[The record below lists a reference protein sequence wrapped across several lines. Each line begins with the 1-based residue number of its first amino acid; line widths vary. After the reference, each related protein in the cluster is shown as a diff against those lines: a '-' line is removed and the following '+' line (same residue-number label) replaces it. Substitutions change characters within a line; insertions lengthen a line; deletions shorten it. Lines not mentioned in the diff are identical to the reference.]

1 MNVMKTNHSL
11 LIPAGIAALMLT
23 PVLAIEPPVDDA
35 PPPVAPKPKVQP
47 APQAEAPAAKPA
59 APAPDHQVAP
69 YLGVGSSHVPE
80 VLAAH
85 LGLKPEEGI
94 VIRVLDPNGPAAKAG
109 LAEHDVITRI
119 GGQPVGSHADLTK
132 AVQSHQSG
140 EEIKID
146 LVHQG
151 KPVTKSVTLTPRPDG
166 GDVAAAPEKLDDLKL
181 EGMPDDQFKRIRE
194 EIDRRLRAMD
204 GAGPGLP
211 GMPDMENAMKD
222 AQKRMAEAQK
232 RMADAMKQAAG
243 GIQMQGS
250 ATVRIKDNEG
260 SVELKS
266 VDGGKEASVRDQN
279 GKEIWSG
286 PWDTAQ
292 DKAAAP
298 PAVRARI
305 DKLNLDSNFK
315 GQGLRLLPGRPFVL
329 PLQPDA
335 DNADEDEDAE
345 KPAPEAPEG
354 GPVE

>member
-1 MNVMKTNHSL
+1 MNVMKTNHPL
-11 LIPAGIAALMLT
+11 LLPAGLAALLLT
-23 PVLAIEPPVDDA
+23 PVLAIEPPADDA
-35 PPPVAPKPKVQP
+35 PPPAAPKPKVQP
-47 APQAEAPAAKPA
+47 APRAEAPAAKPA
-59 APAPDHQVAP
+59 APAPAHQVAP

-85 LGLKPEEGI
+85 LGLKPDEGI

-140 EEIKID
+140 EEIAID

-151 KPVTKSVTLTPRPDG
+151 KPVTKSVTLTPRPDD
-166 GDVAAAPEKLDDLKL
+166 GDIAIAPEKLEDLRL

-194 EIDRRLRAMD
+194 EIDRRLQAMD
-204 GAGPGLP
+204 GGGFGAPNV
-211 GMPDMENAMKD
+211 DNAMKD
-222 AQKRMAEAQK
+222 AQKRMAEIQK
-232 RMADAMKQAAG
+232 RMADAMKQAGG
-243 GIQMQGS
+243 GIHMQGS
-250 ATVRIKDNEG
+250 ATVRIQDNEG

-266 VDGGKEASVRDQN
+266 VDGGKEATVRDQN

-286 PWDTAQ
+286 PWDTPQ

-305 DKLNLDSNFK
+305 DKLNLDSNFR
-315 GQGLRLLPGRPFVL
+315 GPGLRLQPGRPFMQ